1 MPEKTILIVE
11 DNLMNLKL
19 FSQLLKIG
27 NYKYLEAVNG
37 EEGLKIARKHK
48 PDLILMDIQ
57 LPGMDGLTAARAIK
71 SDPEMAHIPVV
82 ALTAHAMQGDK
93 QMCIDAGCNGYM
105 TKPIDTR
112 SFLSQ
117 IADILS
123 KLTAKTEHSQ
133 AKQMSPVPRILIVD
147 DDPKNVKLIAGYL
160 HHEDYELLTAYSG
173 EEALERARKDRPDLI
188 LLDIMMPGKDGF
200 TVTRELKDDP
210 ETSSIPI
217 IMVTAL
223 SSTKDKVK
231 GLEAGAEEF
240 LSKPVNREE
249 IRTRI
254 ASVLKLKQYQS
265 QLDIRKKTE
274 SSLRIE
280 KVQVQSEIRRKGLPK
295 VLIVDDDPNE
305 QKLLLNYLK
314 DENFDILSEN
324 NGKDALKTALREEV
338 DLIILDILLPKMDG
352 FMVCRRIKQSK
363 ETKDIQVVLITCLDD
378 MESRIKGVELG
389 ADDFLVKP
397 LESRE
402 LVARSRILIKKKEYI
417 DQLHEHC
424 ERAISSAILDGLTG
438 LYNNAYFKQFLEF
451 EIKRCEREKHPLSLL
466 MMDIDE
472 FKTINDTVGHY
483 RGDEVLRKV
492 GETIKSS
499 IREIDLAARYGGDE
513 FAIVFPY
520 THIDVALLAAE
531 RIQEKL
537 NSDKITVEGIENPLT
552 ISTSIGLST
561 YPGSA
566 ESVVE
571 MINVADA
578 MLYRAKKN
586 GKNRIEVH
594 RPQHEGGSLKMV
606 ATS

>member
-1 MPEKTILIVE
+1 MSEKTILVVE
-11 DNLMNLKL
+11 DNEMNLKL
-19 FSQLLKIG
+19 LSHLLKLG
-27 NYKYLEAVNG
+27 KYKHLEAING
-37 EEGLKIARKHK
+37 EEGIKIAKEHK

-57 LPGMDGLTAARAIK
+57 LPKMDGLSATRVIK
-71 SDPEMAHIPVV
+71 SDPEMANIPVV

-93 QMCIDAGCNGYM
+93 QKCIEAGCNGYI

-112 SFLSQ
+112 SFLSE
-117 IADILS
+117 ISDIFS
-123 KLTAKTEHSQ
+123 KVTSNTKESIEKPL
-133 AKQMSPVPRILIVD
+133 SPVPRILIVD

-160 HHEDYELLTAYSG
+160 YKENYELMTAYSG
-173 EEALERARKDRPDLI
+173 EEAIDLARNKKPELI

-200 TVTRELKDDP
+200 TVTKELKADK
-210 ETSSIPI
+210 ETASIPI

-223 SSTKDKVK
+223 SSTQDKVK

-254 ASVLKLKQYQS
+254 ASVLKLKQYRT

-274 SSLRIE
+274 CSLQIE
-280 KVQVQSEIRRKGLPK
+280 KVHNKKELRQKDLPK

-314 DENFDILSEN
+314 DENFHILTES
-324 NGKDALKTALREEV
+324 NGKEGLKTALQEKV
-338 DLIILDILLPKMDG
+338 DLIILDVLLPKMDG

-363 ETKDIQVVLITCLDD
+363 ETRDIQVVLITCLDD
-378 MESRIKGVELG
+378 MESRIKGVEIG

-402 LVARSRILIKKKEYI
+402 LVARSRTLIKKKGYI
-417 DQLHEHC
+417 DRLHEHC
-424 ERAISSAILDGLTG
+424 ERAISSAIMDGLTG
-438 LYNNAYFKQFLEF
+438 LYNNAYFKQFLEL
-451 EIKRCEREKHPLSLL
+451 EIKRCSREKHPLSLL

-472 FKTINDTVGHY
+472 FKTINDTIGHY
-483 RGDEVLRKV
+483 KGDEVLRKV
-492 GETIKSS
+492 AEIIQSS

-520 THIDVALLAAE
+520 THIEGALLAAE
-531 RIQEKL
+531 RIHRNL
-537 NSDKITVEGIENPLT
+537 TSDKITVEGIEKAFSIN
-552 ISTSIGLST
+552 TSIGLST
-561 YPGSA
+561 YPDSA
-566 ESVVE
+566 ESLVE
-571 MINVADA
+571 MINIADA

-586 GKNRIEVH
+586 GKNRIEIH
-594 RPQHEGGSLKMV
+594 RPEPEGGFLKMV
-606 ATS
+606 AKS